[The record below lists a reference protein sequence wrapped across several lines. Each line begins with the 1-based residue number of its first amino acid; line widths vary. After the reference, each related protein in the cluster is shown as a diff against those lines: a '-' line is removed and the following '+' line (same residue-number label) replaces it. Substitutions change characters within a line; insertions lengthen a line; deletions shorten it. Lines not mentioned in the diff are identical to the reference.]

1 MRGTC
6 SHPSPE
12 ALPPTSGPKETQSL
26 TRPALAEIT
35 MPCSTPPEI
44 FDLIVGWLRN
54 EPTTLEACCLVSKS
68 WVPRTRRYLFAVIHF
83 FEPRSSILSWTK
95 VFPDPPNSPA
105 QYTRD
110 LTISEPLN
118 AESIWIRS
126 FQHVE
131 KLTVYTVWFKDS
143 GEVSL
148 VQLHGLSPSLNSL
161 CLSHRSLPLSEVFTL
176 ACSFPLL
183 QDLTV
188 GRGGAENK
196 SDEWVS
202 PSTSSPRFTGTLH
215 LGGRIHSATRGLLD
229 HPGGLRFKTVVLQCP
244 VEDAKSAMD
253 LVLRCSDTLESLFVT
268 HSSSGMFPS
277 SPEICQCL
285 TTRP

>member
-1 MRGTC
+1 MDEGL
-6 SHPSPE
+6 S
-12 ALPPTSGPKETQSL
+12 
-26 TRPALAEIT
+26 
-35 MPCSTPPEI
+35 
-44 FDLIVGWLRN
+44 
-54 EPTTLEACCLVSKS
+54 
-68 WVPRTRRYLFAVIHF
+68 
-83 FEPRSSILSWTK
+83 RSSKL
-95 VFPDPPNSPA
+95 PA

-110 LTISEPLN
+110 LTICEPLN
-118 AESIWIRS
+118 AESLWIRS
-126 FQHVE
+126 FQRVG

-148 VQLHGLSPSLNSL
+148 VQLHGLSPSLQSL

-229 HPGGLRFKTVVLQCP
+229 LPGGLRFKMVVLQCP

-268 HSSSGMFPS
+268 YSSLGMFPS
-277 SPEICQCL
+277 SPEVCQCL